1 MRILLLAALV
11 AQDRAGDF
19 FDAVRFE
26 ESRPESPAGERV
38 DALLRSKEHWAAAH
52 RAIEARLGPMRPVSL
67 TVAFDYEGEETAKAS
82 ARGGLGR
89 IRFNLKKLEEYQVK
103 LDEFEAKKKELAGT
117 GRKLVFKVAPARIDR
132 VIWHELTHVF
142 HADYPAPD
150 WFTEGLAQWL
160 SEDPNTIQAFALA
173 GREVKVV
180 DAPPVE
186 KNDVYARG
194 HLFWSWVAAR
204 GAVKRAVQATVLDGG
219 AWRPKLEE
227 ALGLGWATIQAAERE
242 WSAKEVEKVRER
254 QR

>member
-1 MRILLLAALV
+1 MWILAAALV
-11 AQDRAGDF
+11 LQDRAGEF
-19 FDAVRFE
+19 FERVRFE
-26 ESRPESPAGERV
+26 ESRPESAAGERV

-52 RAIEARLGPMRPVSL
+52 RAIEARLGPMGPVSL
-67 TVAFDYEGEETAKAS
+67 SVSFDYEGEETAKAS
-82 ARGGLGR
+82 ARGGVGR
-89 IRFNLKKLEEYQVK
+89 IRFNLKKLEEYQLK
-103 LDEFEAKKKELAGT
+103 LDEFEAKRKELAGS

-142 HADYPAPD
+142 HADYAAPD

-160 SEDPNTIQAFALA
+160 SEDPNTIQSFSYA
-173 GREVKVV
+173 GREVQNV

-204 GAVKRAVQATVLDGG
+204 GAVKRVVKATVLDGG
-219 AWRPKLEE
+219 AWKSSIEE
-227 ALGLGWATIQAAERE
+227 ALGLGWASIQAAERE